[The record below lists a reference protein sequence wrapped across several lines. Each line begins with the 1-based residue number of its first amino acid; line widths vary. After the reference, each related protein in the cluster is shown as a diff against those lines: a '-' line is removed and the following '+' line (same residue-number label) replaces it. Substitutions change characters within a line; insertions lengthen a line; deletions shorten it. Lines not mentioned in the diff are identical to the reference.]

1 MKITSFTWR
10 GGSRTPF
17 KALLTIFA
25 AALAVQGATIS
36 LPGSLPA
43 GNPNALVE
51 ITFTTPADVTGFSVY
66 TDSFTSFAS
75 PSSGF
80 DTVLWLFD
88 PSMTTQLDKDDD
100 ICNGAPGGCNN
111 ADPAAN
117 GNAEIPNAGDIQGGA
132 FSFSANTQYSLVLS
146 ASDQHYCVAN
156 TNCNGVFYS
165 TTGWSNNGSFM
176 GLTPNYDIVFSYASA
191 APTINTGPTLVTNYP
206 LATTVPEPT
215 SAILLLT
222 GGIFLGWRK
231 RRRA

>member
-1 MKITSFTWR
+1 MKITSYTSAVR
-10 GGSRTPF
+10 SRTPF
-17 KALLTIFA
+17 RALLAIFA
-25 AALAVQGATIS
+25 AAMAVQGATIS
-36 LPGSLPA
+36 FPGSLPSN
-43 GNPNALVE
+43 NPDALVE
-51 ITFTTPADVTGFSVY
+51 ITFTTPADVTGFAVF

-80 DTVLWLFD
+80 DPVLWLFD

-117 GNAEIPNAGDIQGGA
+117 RNAEIPNAGDIHGGA

-146 ASDQHYCVAN
+146 ANDQHYCVAN

-165 TTGWSNNGSFM
+165 TTGWSNNGNFL
-176 GLTPNYDIVFSYASA
+176 GLSPNYDVVFSYAST
-191 APTINTGPTLVTNYP
+191 APKIDAGPTLVTNYP

-222 GGIFLGWRK
+222 GGLFLGWRK
-231 RRRA
+231 MRRV